1 MKSEY
6 KKVICPDC
14 KREMNRH
21 AEKPNY
27 SVPIPDRDVMDPA
40 IGAVVE
46 DAYSCP
52 GCGQTQLVAPA
63 SD

>member
-1 MKSEY
+1 MPTKY
-6 KKVICPDC
+6 KKVICPNC

-27 SVPIPDRDVMDPA
+27 SVAILDSDSIDPE
-40 IGAVVE
+40 IGTVVE

-52 GCGQTQLVAPA
+52 GCGRTDLVAPA